1 MMMEK
6 NMLLVTSWL
15 NPKLILWFLKS
26 RPHFSLI
33 SQTYLILK
41 ANRYI
46 ALSFSGCLWFTPFL
60 GESMFIWFCYCD
72 TLKVWYY
79 KLGFGAK
86 KTMKIKVS
94 VNMQDA
100 FLVVTELFSP
110 QSRSLY
116 KSCKSPSVFWKMTI
130 FQTSFLYPLL
140 ILWQGLYFLM
150 CLVLYR
156 SVFTAILSPLIVFL
170 LQNGQTVRFD
180 AQFSPAW
187 NSFV

>member
-1 MMMEK
+1 
-6 NMLLVTSWL
+6 MLLVTSWL

-60 GESMFIWFCYCD
+60 GENMFIWFCYCD

-79 KLGFGAK
+79 KLGFGAR

-116 KSCKSPSVFWKMTI
+116 KSCKKSF
-130 FQTSFLYPLL
+130 SFLENDNFPNLIFISLAYFMTRPLFFDVPCSL
-140 ILWQGLYFLM
+140 PFCVYCYSFTINSLSTSKWANCKVWCSIQPGLK
-150 CLVLYR
+150 
-156 SVFTAILSPLIVFL
+156 
-170 LQNGQTVRFD
+170 
-180 AQFSPAW
+180 
-187 NSFV
+187 

>member
-1 MMMEK
+1 MEK

-60 GESMFIWFCYCD
+60 GENMFIWFCYCD

-110 QSRSLY
+110 QSRYLY
-116 KSCKSPSVFWKMTI
+116 KSWKSPSVFWKMTI

-140 ILWQGLYFLM
+140 ILWQGLYFLDVP
-150 CLVLYR
+150 CSLPFCVYCY
-156 SVFTAILSPLIVFL
+156 SFTINSLSTSKWANCKVWGSIQPGLK
-170 LQNGQTVRFD
+170 
-180 AQFSPAW
+180 
-187 NSFV
+187 